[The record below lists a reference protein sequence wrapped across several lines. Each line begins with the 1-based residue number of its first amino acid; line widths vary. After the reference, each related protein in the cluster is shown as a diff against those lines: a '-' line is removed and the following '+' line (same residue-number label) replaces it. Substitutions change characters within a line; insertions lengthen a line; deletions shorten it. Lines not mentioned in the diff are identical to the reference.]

1 MTRPSRA
8 AAAGVGSQE
17 CRHFAH
23 ISHPHVHTGPPLH
36 LDCPPLPQSAPAASG
51 LTHAA
56 NALVTSK
63 DTLSLPIDAALPEIT
78 RALREGRSLVV
89 EAPPGAGKTTRVP
102 RALLEAGVVEGE
114 IWILEPRRLPARLAA
129 ERVARELGET
139 VGQTVG
145 YTVRFEDVSS
155 PRTRLR
161 FVTEGLLTRRLLSDP
176 RLVGVGAVVLD
187 EIHERHVATDLAL
200 ALVRRLQRGARPDL
214 RVCAMSA
221 TLEAGPLAAFLDDC
235 ASLRSEGR
243 LHPIDIEHL
252 ATPDHRPLHEQ
263 VTGAV
268 RRLLRDGPEGDVLVF
283 LPGAGEI
290 RRAQET
296 LGSAPGMG
304 ALAILPLHG
313 ELTLEEQTRAVRP
326 DPARR
331 KIILSTNVAESSIT
345 VEGVVAVVDSGLARI
360 ASHSPWT
367 GLPTLAI
374 AKVSQA
380 AATQR
385 AGRAGRTRP
394 GRALRLFTRHDHDA
408 RRAYDLP
415 EIARA
420 DLADTLL
427 TLAALDVGP
436 VADFEWYEEPPAA
449 ALGAARDL
457 LRALGAF
464 DGGDR
469 LTPLGRRM
477 ARLPVHPRLAR
488 LVCEGET
495 RGAGAASCLVA
506 SLVSERDIRRSARP
520 SFGRGGRRGDGEIL
534 DLVDLYR
541 RAESARFRG
550 DTLRSLDLDGRATE
564 AVSRSVR
571 QLTSAL
577 GKPTGVRVEGVAED
591 VALRLATLAAFPDR
605 VARRRTPTD
614 KNVVLANG
622 GSAELQFD
630 PGADWIVAVDVEERM
645 LGPRATGGRPGG
657 VAVRLAAA
665 IEPEWLLD
673 VCAER
678 VEEIDV
684 LAWNAE
690 TERVERRSGLRFG
703 ALALDETV
711 TPAPPGEETSRLLAE
726 AALARGLER
735 LPGAEG
741 LPRLLARLAFAR
753 ELAPD
758 GALLAFAADD
768 VAALLRLACEGRRGF
783 AELAEA
789 DLAALAQDAL
799 GGEAQR
805 LLRTLAPERVTL
817 PGGRGVAVNYVAGQ
831 PPWIESRLQDFFGLR
846 AGPAVGGGRVPLTLH
861 LLAPNGRAVQVTRDL
876 ASFWTQHYPAL
887 RRELGRRYPRHA
899 WPEDGATATPPPPKP
914 PRAPRR

>member
-1 MTRPSRA
+1 MTP
-8 AAAGVGSQE
+8 
-17 CRHFAH
+17 
-23 ISHPHVHTGPPLH
+23 
-36 LDCPPLPQSAPAASG
+36 
-51 LTHAA
+51 
-56 NALVTSK
+56 K

-200 ALVRRLQRGARPDL
+200 ALARRLQRGARPDL

-221 TLEAGPLAAFLDDC
+221 TLEAEPLAAFLDGC

-243 LHPIDIEHL
+243 LHPIDVEHL
-252 ATPDHRPLHEQ
+252 PTPDDRPLHEQ

-296 LGSAPGMG
+296 LAAAPGLG

-380 AATQR
+380 SATQR

-394 GRALRLFTRHDHDA
+394 GRALRLYTRHDHDA

-457 LRALGAF
+457 LRTLGAF

-520 SFGRGGRRGDGEIL
+520 SFGRGGRRGGGDSGEIL

-541 RAESARFRG
+541 QAEGARFRA

-564 AVSRSVR
+564 AVSRAAR
-571 QLTSAL
+571 QLGAAL
-577 GKPTGVRVEGVAED
+577 GKPSGARVEGAAED
-591 VALRLATLAAFPDR
+591 AALRLATLAAFPDR

-630 PGADWIVAVDVEERM
+630 PGADWIVAVDVEERAA
-645 LGPRATGGRPGG
+645 GPRATGGRPGG

-678 VEEIDV
+678 VEEIDT
-684 LAWNAE
+684 LAWNPD

-703 ALALDETV
+703 ALSLDETV

-735 LPGAEG
+735 LPGAEE
-741 LPRLLARLAFAR
+741 LPRLLARFAFAR
-753 ELAPD
+753 ELAPQSD
-758 GALLAFAADD
+758 LPAFAADD
-768 VAALLRLACEGRRGF
+768 LAALLRLACEGRRGF

-789 DLAALAQDAL
+789 DLAAVAQDAL
-799 GGEAQR
+799 GGDAQH

-817 PGGRGVAVNYVAGQ
+817 PGGRGVTVNYVAGQ
-831 PPWIESRLQDFFGLR
+831 PPWIESRLQDFFGAR
-846 AGPAVGGGRVPLTLH
+846 TGPTVGGGRVPLTLH

-899 WPEDGATATPPPPKP
+899 WPEDGATATPPTFKRGDRPA
-914 PRAPRR
+914 R

>member
-1 MTRPSRA
+1 VNPRERSP
-8 AAAGVGSQE
+8 
-17 CRHFAH
+17 
-23 ISHPHVHTGPPLH
+23 
-36 LDCPPLPQSAPAASG
+36 
-51 LTHAA
+51 
-56 NALVTSK
+56 
-63 DTLSLPIDAALPEIT
+63 LPIDAALPEIT
-78 RALREGRSLVV
+78 AALRAGRALVV

-129 ERVARELGET
+129 ERIARELGER
-139 VGQTVG
+139 VGETVG

-176 RLVGVGAVVLD
+176 RLGGVGAVVLD

-200 ALVRRLQRGARPDL
+200 ALLRRLQRGARPDL

-221 TLEAGPLAAFLDDC
+221 TLEAEPLREFLGGGPGGDGPC
-235 ASLRSEGR
+235 AGVLSEGR
-243 LHPIDIEHL
+243 LHPIHIEHL
-252 ATPDHRPLHEQ
+252 PEPDDRPLHEQ

-268 RRLLRDGPEGDVLVF
+268 RRLLREGLEGDVLVF
-283 LPGAGEI
+283 LPGAAEI
-290 RRAQET
+290 RRAQEA
-296 LGSAPGMG
+296 LAAAPGAS
-304 ALAILPLHG
+304 ALAVLPLHG

-367 GLPTLAI
+367 GLPTLAV

-394 GRALRLFTRHDHDA
+394 GRALRLYTRHDHDA
-408 RRAYDLP
+408 RRLHDLP

-420 DLADTLL
+420 DLAETLL
-427 TLAALDVGP
+427 SLAALDAGP
-436 VADFEWYEEPPAA
+436 IADFEWYEAPPAA

-457 LRALGAF
+457 LRVLGAF
-464 DGGDR
+464 DASDR
-469 LTPLGRRM
+469 LTALGRRM

-488 LVCEGET
+488 LVCEGEA
-495 RGAGAASCLVA
+495 RGVGAASCLVA
-506 SLVSERDIRRSARP
+506 ALVSERDIRRGARA
-520 SFGRGGRRGDGEIL
+520 SFGRGGRRNDGDSGEIL
-534 DLVDLYR
+534 DLVDMFR
-541 RAESARFRG
+541 QAEAARFRA
-550 DTLRSLDLDGRATE
+550 DTLRSLELDGRATE
-564 AVSRSVR
+564 AVSRAAR
-571 QLTSAL
+571 QLGAAL
-577 GKPTGVRVEGVAED
+577 GRPTGPRVEGAAED
-591 VALRLATLAAFPDR
+591 AALRLATLAAFPDR
-605 VARRRTPTD
+605 VARRRTAAD
-614 KNVVLANG
+614 KTVVLANG

-630 PGADWIVAVDVEERM
+630 PGADWLVAIDVEERSA
-645 LGPRATGGRPGG
+645 GPRATGGRPGG

-673 VCAER
+673 VCADR
-678 VEEIDV
+678 VEEIDA
-684 LAWNAE
+684 LAWNPE
-690 TERVERRSGLRFG
+690 TERVERRAGLRFG
-703 ALALDETV
+703 ALALDEAV
-711 TPAPPGEETSRLLAE
+711 TPAPPGEETSRILAE

-741 LPRLLARLAFAR
+741 LPRLLARLGLAR
-753 ELAPD
+753 EHGPQLGSNAALPDLA
-758 GALLAFAADD
+758 ASD
-768 VAALLRLACEGRRGF
+768 VAALLRLACVGRRGF

-789 DLAALAQDAL
+789 DLAATALEAL
-799 GGEAQR
+799 GGEAQH

-817 PGGRGVAVNYVAGQ
+817 PGGRAVAVNYVAGQ
-831 PPWIESRLQDFFGLR
+831 PPWIESRLQDFFGMR
-846 AGPAVGGGRVPLTLH
+846 AGPAVAGGRVPLTLH

-914 PRAPRR
+914 PRPQRR